1 MALFIRQSEERS
13 KLQERIASE
22 LQDRAK
28 QRTALDN
35 RPDGVSDSQYLKGT
49 RQTSPLAWAWI
60 LIIIL
65 AVGACIWLTIVS
77 MTR

>member
-13 KLQERIASE
+13 KLQERLAAE
-22 LQDRAK
+22 LQERAK
-28 QRTALDN
+28 QRAALGD

-65 AVGACIWLTIVS
+65 AVGACVWLTIVS